1 MAESLLDK
9 MFDPPKLE
17 TGDRVVR
24 GEAIGFARKH
34 GTVVS
39 SGGWYAVIKWDGAAS
54 PRREFIPDLEL
65 DNS

>member
-1 MAESLLDK
+1 MAESILDS

-17 TGDRVVR
+17 TGDRIVR
-24 GEAIGFARKH
+24 REAIGLARKR

-39 SGGWYAVIKWDGAAS
+39 AGGWYAVIRWDGAAS
-54 PRREFIPDLEL
+54 MRREFIPDLEL